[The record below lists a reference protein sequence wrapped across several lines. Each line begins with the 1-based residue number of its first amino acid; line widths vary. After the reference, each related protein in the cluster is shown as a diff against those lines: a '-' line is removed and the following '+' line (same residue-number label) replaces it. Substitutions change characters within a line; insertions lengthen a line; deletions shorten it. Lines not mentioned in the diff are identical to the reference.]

1 VKRCAF
7 RSETP
12 VSFNTSLW
20 AGFFAFCVG
29 WWNSLF
35 YRKWYIDISCFSVLE
50 QLPRSNVTLLSHFL
64 CVLHH
69 VARRAAHNLMSATN
83 LGVCVGPSLLWAHT
97 PTPASSRA
105 VPNLVELL
113 IVRCEL
119 LLGPHVPLLLGDP
132 PERDLTRQ
140 DSGAEESDSLH
151 CESQCLFTEF
161 LVQFMCVY

>member
-1 VKRCAF
+1 VDRRLAICF
-7 RSETP
+7 HFYLIPFFLSWI
-12 VSFNTSLW
+12 LW
-20 AGFFAFCVG
+20 ISCRMMNFFAPQQMK
-29 WWNSLF
+29 
-35 YRKWYIDISCFSVLE
+35 YKEISCFSVLE

-64 CVLHH
+64 CILHH
-69 VARRAAHNLMSATN
+69 IARRAAHNLMSAAN

-113 IVRCEL
+113 VVRCEL

-132 PERDLTRQ
+132 PERDMTRQ

-151 CESQCLFTEF
+151 CESQCLFIEF
-161 LVQFMCVY
+161 QFISWVC

>member
-1 VKRCAF
+1 M
-7 RSETP
+7 
-12 VSFNTSLW
+12 
-20 AGFFAFCVG
+20 
-29 WWNSLF
+29 
-35 YRKWYIDISCFSVLE
+35 LE

-69 VARRAAHNLMSATN
+69 IARRAAHNLMSATN
-83 LGVCVGPSLLWAHT
+83 LGVCVGPSLLWAQT

-113 IVRCEL
+113 VVRCEL

-151 CESQCLFTEF
+151 CESQCLFIEF
-161 LVQFMCVY
+161 

>member
-1 VKRCAF
+1 MMK
-7 RSETP
+7 
-12 VSFNTSLW
+12 
-20 AGFFAFCVG
+20 FFG
-29 WWNSLF
+29 LQEMK
-35 YRKWYIDISCFSVLE
+35 YKEISCFSVLE
-50 QLPRSNVTLLSHFL
+50 QLPRSSVTLLSHFL

-69 VARRAAHNLMSATN
+69 IARRAAHNLMSAAN

-113 IVRCEL
+113 VVRCEL

-151 CESQCLFTEF
+151 CESQCLFIEF
-161 LVQFMCVY
+161 SGQFVGGGVINQENGAIFICVSYC